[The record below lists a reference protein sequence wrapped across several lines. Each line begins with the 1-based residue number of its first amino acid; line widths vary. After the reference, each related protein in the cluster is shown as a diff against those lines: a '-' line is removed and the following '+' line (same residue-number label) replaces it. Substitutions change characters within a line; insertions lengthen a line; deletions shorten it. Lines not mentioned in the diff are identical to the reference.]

1 VIISDLTY
9 LETVSEVSTI
19 VGGTSKCYKKG
30 GSKKGGKGGSKGSNG
45 PRNSNTQYNTIN
57 QSLEQNAKA
66 GSLAVGSGASSGDAT
81 AVNVGFNIAN
91 ISDNNQGIL
100 DLSE

>member
-1 VIISDLTY
+1 MIISDLTY

-19 VGGTSKCYKKG
+19 VGGTCKRDK
-30 GSKKGGKGGSKGSNG
+30 KGGSKGSNG
-45 PRNSNTQYNTIN
+45 PRNSNTQNNTIN

-66 GSLAVGSGASSGDAT
+66 GSLAVGRNASSGDAV
-81 AVNVGFNIAN
+81 ALNFGVNFAN